1 LLLYYITD
9 RTQFPGTEPE
19 RRERL
24 LDKIAEAA
32 LCGVDFVQLREKD
45 LSGRITAQ
53 VKALGT
59 SANVPLNVA
68 GTVHSPLLYPTGAS
82 IAGAAVGTAVLG
94 PGIGT
99 SVGAKVGGWAEG
111 LFGRKEEKR

>member
-32 LCGVDFVQLREKD
+32 LCGIDFVQLREKD
-45 LSGRITAQ
+45 LSGRELEFI
-53 VKALGT
+53 
-59 SANVPLNVA
+59 
-68 GTVHSPLLYPTGAS
+68 AS
-82 IAGAAVGTAVLG
+82 
-94 PGIGT
+94 
-99 SVGAKVGGWAEG
+99 
-111 LFGRKEEKR
+111 